1 MDKKVA
7 ILFSGGLDSTYL
19 VWKNLTDGNEVYPIY
34 IEIENNDKKTMLEK
48 NRIKLLWKEF
58 NNEFHYN
65 KPLNKSLLHDIQY
78 VLKVS
83 VSSNEDS
90 LYFKQIPIWMFAMAF
105 LQSLSIDEIQIG
117 YVANDD
123 AISYL
128 DDIRK
133 IYWSYQTI
141 CEQMKKL
148 TFPLSKIRKIEMAAE
163 LPKKYLELIYSCE
176 NPRIIG
182 SVDAEKIEYEP
193 CCGCASC
200 KHIIASN
207 YYGLGDFPEIYK
219 KGIQKQHAVALWGQG
234 FRVLDKEGND
244 FQYIEKMNYRKQPYQ
259 LELYIDGGYYD
270 NIEKEN
276 SEHKEKAS
284 YNG

>member
-1 MDKKVA
+1 MSKKVA
-7 ILFSGGLDSTYL
+7 VLFSGGLDSTYL
-19 VWKNLTDGNEVYPIY
+19 IWKTLKEDNEVYPVY
-34 IEIENNDKKTMLEK
+34 VEIENNGNKTILEK
-48 NRIKLLWKEF
+48 NRIKLLVKEF
-58 NNEFHYN
+58 RKEFTNEKDY
-65 KPLNKSLLHDIQY
+65 SGRRIHDIEY
-78 VLKVS
+78 VLRVS
-83 VSSNEDS
+83 VSTSESS
-90 LYFKQIPIWMFAMAF
+90 LFFKQIPIWMFGTAF

-141 CEQMKKL
+141 CEPMKKL
-148 TFPLSKIRKIEMAAE
+148 TFPLSKIRKIEMAAQ

-259 LELYIDGGYYD
+259 LELYFDGGYYD
-270 NIEKEN
+270 KVETEN
-276 SEHKEKAS
+276 SEHIEKAS